1 MTTPDLVIANG
12 RIVDGCG
19 NPWYYGDVA
28 VRGDRIAAIGAA
40 GALRGRAVVDAGGRY
55 VAPGSSTRT
64 RTPTSPSC
72 SILGRIPRCGRGS
85 PLTSRATAACRRRRS
100 ARLTATRRCTTGR
113 TTGTSAGSPGT
124 GRSFRQYLKALEL
137 AGRAI
142 NIAPLVGHGALRLAV
157 MGLAERPAG
166 EKELARME
174 RLLDAALRAGAH
186 GLSTGLVYPPGCY
199 AGTDELV
206 RLCRVVGRHQAMYTT
221 HVRGERETI
230 LEAVAEALAI
240 GRECGVAVEVSH
252 NAPKWGARED
262 AGANLA
268 LIEEARRDGL
278 DVTTDNDV
286 HTDLAPRLSR
296 ALPQPVLDLGHEALM
311 ALLGDPGQRENLRR
325 AIAEDVL
332 PGAGYTGLVRHGR
345 FDRIVILHAG
355 RHPELRGRSVADIA
369 ADRGSG
375 AAGHVPRPHRGGGRP
390 DRRDLR
396 LRRRARHPGASAQ
409 PAGDGVVRR
418 PGDAA
423 GGDLDDPALYWP
435 CSYGEY
441 PGVLERY
448 VRDEPVLRLE
458 EAIRKMTSFPAQRFG
473 LLDRGVLRPGL
484 RADVVV
490 FDLDKVRDR
499 ATNLYPHAYPVREHP
514 APAPRRPGLGAGQ
527 RRTGD
532 RRRRAHGGLAR
543 ARAAAALTVTP
554 SAVPERTKRP
564 RPSRRRLSRCTWT

>member
-1 MTTPDLVIANG
+1 MTTPDLVIAGG

-40 GALRGRAVVDAGGRY
+40 GALRGRTVVDAGGRY
-55 VAPGSSTRT
+55 VTPGFVDPHTHSDI
-64 RTPTSPSC
+64 
-72 SILGRIPRCGRGS
+72 SILQHPRADSVVRQGVTTHVTGNCGMS
-85 PLTSRATAACRRRRS
+85 PAPLSAAHRDEALHNWAHYWDIS
-100 ARLTATRRCTTGR
+100 GVAWDWT
-113 TTGTSAGSPGT
+113 
-124 GRSFRQYLKALEL
+124 SFRQYLKALEL
-137 AGRAI
+137 AGGAI

-157 MGLAERPAG
+157 MGLAGRPAV

-206 RLCRVVGRHQAMYTT
+206 RLCRVVGRHQALYTT
-221 HVRGERETI
+221 HIRGERETI

-268 LIEEARRDGL
+268 LIEEARRGGL

-311 ALLGDPGQRENLRR
+311 ALLGDPRERDNLRR
-325 AIAEDVL
+325 AIADDVL

-345 FDRIVILHAG
+345 FERIVILYAA

-369 ADRGSG
+369 ADRGSAPLDTYLDLIVEEDDQIVG
-375 AAGHVPRPHRGGGRP
+375 IFDYV
-390 DRRDLR
+390 DERDIRVLLR
-396 LRRRARHPGASAQ
+396 SPLAMVSS
-409 PAGDGVVRR
+409 DGLVMPPVET
-418 PGDAA
+418 
-423 GGDLDDPALYWP
+423 LDDPALYWP

-458 EAIRKMTSFPAQRFG
+458 DAIRKMTSFPAQRFG

-484 RADVVV
+484 RADIVV

-499 ATNLYPHAYPVREHP
+499 ATNLYPHAYPFENIPPRHPEGLDWVLVNGEPVIAEGEHTGALP
-514 APAPRRPGLGAGQ
+514 GRVLRRG
-527 RRTGD
+527 
-532 RRRRAHGGLAR
+532 
-543 ARAAAALTVTP
+543 
-554 SAVPERTKRP
+554 
-564 RPSRRRLSRCTWT
+564 

>member
-55 VAPGSSTRT
+55 VAPGFVDPHTHSDI
-64 RTPTSPSC
+64 
-72 SILGRIPRCGRGS
+72 SILQHPRADSVVRQGVTTHVTGNCGMS
-85 PLTSRATAACRRRRS
+85 PAPLSAAHRDEALHNWAHYWDIS
-100 ARLTATRRCTTGR
+100 GVAWDWT
-113 TTGTSAGSPGT
+113 
-124 GRSFRQYLKALEL
+124 SFRQYLKALEL
-137 AGRAI
+137 AGGAI

-157 MGLAERPAG
+157 MGLAQRLAT

-206 RLCRVVGRHQAMYTT
+206 RLCRVVGRYQAMYTT
-221 HVRGERETI
+221 HIRGERETI
-230 LEAVAEALAI
+230 LEAVTEALAI

-311 ALLGDPGQRENLRR
+311 ALLGDPRERDDLRR
-325 AIAEDVL
+325 AIADDVL

-369 ADRGSG
+369 ADRGSAPLDTYLDLIVEEDDQIVG
-375 AAGHVPRPHRGGGRP
+375 IFDYV
-390 DRRDLR
+390 DERDIRALLR
-396 LRRRARHPGASAQ
+396 SPLAMVSS
-409 PAGDGVVRR
+409 DGLVMPPVET
-418 PGDAA
+418 
-423 GGDLDDPALYWP
+423 LDDPALYWP

-499 ATNLYPHAYPVREHP
+499 ATNLYPHAYPFENIPHRHPEGLDWVLVNGEPVIAEGEHTG
-514 APAPRRPGLGAGQ
+514 ALPGRVL
-527 RRTGD
+527 
-532 RRRRAHGGLAR
+532 RRR
-543 ARAAAALTVTP
+543 
-554 SAVPERTKRP
+554 
-564 RPSRRRLSRCTWT
+564 

>member
-1 MTTPDLVIANG
+1 VTTPDLVIANG

-40 GALRGRAVVDAGGRY
+40 GALRGHAVVDAGGRY
-55 VAPGSSTRT
+55 VAPGFVDPHTHSDI
-64 RTPTSPSC
+64 
-72 SILGRIPRCGRGS
+72 SILQYPRADSVVRQGVTTHVTGNCGMS
-85 PLTSRATAACRRRRS
+85 AAPLSAAHRDEALHNWAHYWDVS
-100 ARLTATRRCTTGR
+100 GVAWDWT
-113 TTGTSAGSPGT
+113 
-124 GRSFRQYLKALEL
+124 SFRQYLKALEL
-137 AGRAI
+137 AGGAI

-157 MGLAERPAG
+157 MGLADRPAT

-206 RLCRVVGRHQAMYTT
+206 RLCRVVGRYQAMYTT
-221 HVRGERETI
+221 HIRGERETI

-311 ALLGDPGQRENLRR
+311 ALLGNPRERDDLRR
-325 AIAEDVL
+325 AIADDVL
-332 PGAGYTGLVRHGR
+332 PGAGYTGLIRHGR

-369 ADRGSG
+369 ADRGSAPLDTYLDLIVEEDDQIVG
-375 AAGHVPRPHRGGGRP
+375 IFDYV
-390 DRRDLR
+390 DERDI
-396 LRRRARHPGASAQ
+396 RALLCSPLAMVSS
-409 PAGDGVVRR
+409 DGLVMPPVET
-418 PGDAA
+418 
-423 GGDLDDPALYWP
+423 LDDPALYWP

-490 FDLDKVRDR
+490 FDLGKVRDR
-499 ATNLYPHAYPVREHP
+499 ATNLYPHAYPFENIPHRHPEGLDWVLVNGEPVIAEGEHTG
-514 APAPRRPGLGAGQ
+514 ALPGRVL
-527 RRTGD
+527 
-532 RRRRAHGGLAR
+532 RRR
-543 ARAAAALTVTP
+543 
-554 SAVPERTKRP
+554 
-564 RPSRRRLSRCTWT
+564 

>member
-55 VAPGSSTRT
+55 VAPGFVDPHTHSDI
-64 RTPTSPSC
+64 
-72 SILGRIPRCGRGS
+72 SILQYPRADSVVRQGVTTHVTGNCGMS
-85 PLTSRATAACRRRRS
+85 PAPLSAAHRDEALHNWAHYWDIS
-100 ARLTATRRCTTGR
+100 GVAWDWT
-113 TTGTSAGSPGT
+113 
-124 GRSFRQYLKALEL
+124 SFRQYLKALEL
-137 AGRAI
+137 AGGAI

-157 MGLAERPAG
+157 MGLAQRPAG

-206 RLCRVVGRHQAMYTT
+206 RLCRVVGRYQAMYTT
-221 HVRGERETI
+221 HIRGERETI
-230 LEAVAEALAI
+230 LEAVAEALTI

-311 ALLGDPGQRENLRR
+311 ALLGDPRERANLRR
-325 AIAEDVL
+325 AIADDVL

-369 ADRGSG
+369 ADRGSAPLDTYLDLIVEEDDQIVG
-375 AAGHVPRPHRGGGRP
+375 IFDYVAE
-390 DRRDLR
+390 RDIRALLR
-396 LRRRARHPGASAQ
+396 SPLAMVSS
-409 PAGDGVVRR
+409 DGLVMPPVE
-418 PGDAA
+418 A
-423 GGDLDDPALYWP
+423 LDDPALYWP

-473 LLDRGVLRPGL
+473 LRDRGVLRPGL

-499 ATNLYPHAYPVREHP
+499 ATNLYPHAYPFENIPHRHP
-514 APAPRRPGLGAGQ
+514 EGLDWVLVNGEPVIAEGLHTGALPGRVL
-527 RRTGD
+527 
-532 RRRRAHGGLAR
+532 RRR
-543 ARAAAALTVTP
+543 
-554 SAVPERTKRP
+554 
-564 RPSRRRLSRCTWT
+564 

>member
-1 MTTPDLVIANG
+1 
-12 RIVDGCG
+12 
-19 NPWYYGDVA
+19 
-28 VRGDRIAAIGAA
+28 
-40 GALRGRAVVDAGGRY
+40 
-55 VAPGSSTRT
+55 
-64 RTPTSPSC
+64 
-72 SILGRIPRCGRGS
+72 
-85 PLTSRATAACRRRRS
+85 
-100 ARLTATRRCTTGR
+100 
-113 TTGTSAGSPGT
+113 
-124 GRSFRQYLKALEL
+124 
-137 AGRAI
+137 
-142 NIAPLVGHGALRLAV
+142 
-157 MGLAERPAG
+157 
-166 EKELARME
+166 ME

-206 RLCRVVGRHQAMYTT
+206 RLCRVVGRYQAMYTT
-221 HVRGERETI
+221 HIRGERETI

-311 ALLGDPGQRENLRR
+311 ALLGDPRERGDLRR
-325 AIAEDVL
+325 AIADDVL

-369 ADRGSG
+369 ADRGSAPLDTYLDLIVEEDDQIVG
-375 AAGHVPRPHRGGGRP
+375 IFDYV
-390 DRRDLR
+390 DERDIRALLR
-396 LRRRARHPGASAQ
+396 SPLAMVSS
-409 PAGDGVVRR
+409 DGLVMPPVET
-418 PGDAA
+418 
-423 GGDLDDPALYWP
+423 LDDPALYWP

-458 EAIRKMTSFPAQRFG
+458 EASRKMTSFPAQRFG

-499 ATNLYPHAYPVREHP
+499 ATNLYPHAYPFENIPHRHPEGLDWVLVNGEPVIAEGEHTG
-514 APAPRRPGLGAGQ
+514 ALPGRVL
-527 RRTGD
+527 
-532 RRRRAHGGLAR
+532 RRR
-543 ARAAAALTVTP
+543 
-554 SAVPERTKRP
+554 
-564 RPSRRRLSRCTWT
+564 

>member
-1 MTTPDLVIANG
+1 VTTPDLVIANG

-55 VAPGSSTRT
+55 VAPGFVDPHTHSDI
-64 RTPTSPSC
+64 
-72 SILGRIPRCGRGS
+72 SILQHPRADSVVRQGVTTHVTGNCGMS
-85 PLTSRATAACRRRRS
+85 PAPLSAAHRDEALHNWAHYWDIS
-100 ARLTATRRCTTGR
+100 GVAWDWT
-113 TTGTSAGSPGT
+113 
-124 GRSFRQYLKALEL
+124 SFRQYLKALEL
-137 AGRAI
+137 AGGAI

-157 MGLAERPAG
+157 MGLADRPAT

-206 RLCRVVGRHQAMYTT
+206 RLCRVVGRYQAMYTT
-221 HVRGERETI
+221 HIRGERETI

-311 ALLGDPGQRENLRR
+311 ALLGDPRERDDLRR
-325 AIAEDVL
+325 AIADDVL

-369 ADRGSG
+369 ADRGSAPLDTYLDLIVEEDDQIVG
-375 AAGHVPRPHRGGGRP
+375 IFDYV
-390 DRRDLR
+390 DERDIRALLR
-396 LRRRARHPGASAQ
+396 SPLAMVSS
-409 PAGDGVVRR
+409 DGLVMPPVET
-418 PGDAA
+418 
-423 GGDLDDPALYWP
+423 LDDPALYWP

-499 ATNLYPHAYPVREHP
+499 ATNLYPHAYPFENIPHRHPEGLDWVLVNGEPVIAESEHTG
-514 APAPRRPGLGAGQ
+514 ALPGRVL
-527 RRTGD
+527 
-532 RRRRAHGGLAR
+532 RRR
-543 ARAAAALTVTP
+543 
-554 SAVPERTKRP
+554 
-564 RPSRRRLSRCTWT
+564 

>member
-1 MTTPDLVIANG
+1 MTTSDLVIANG

-55 VAPGSSTRT
+55 VAPGFVDPHTHSDI
-64 RTPTSPSC
+64 
-72 SILGRIPRCGRGS
+72 SILQHPRADSVVRQGVTTHVTGNCGMS
-85 PLTSRATAACRRRRS
+85 PAPLSAAHRDEALHNWAHYWDIS
-100 ARLTATRRCTTGR
+100 GVAWDWT
-113 TTGTSAGSPGT
+113 
-124 GRSFRQYLKALEL
+124 SFRQYLKALEL
-137 AGRAI
+137 AGGAI

-157 MGLAERPAG
+157 MGLADRPATV
-166 EKELARME
+166 KELARME
-174 RLLDAALRAGAH
+174 RLLDAALRSGAH

-206 RLCRVVGRHQAMYTT
+206 RLCRVVGRYQAMYTT
-221 HVRGERETI
+221 HIRGERETI

-311 ALLGDPGQRENLRR
+311 ALLGDPRERDDLRR
-325 AIAEDVL
+325 AIADDVL

-345 FDRIVILHAG
+345 FERIVILHAG

-369 ADRGSG
+369 ADRGSAPLDTYLDLIVEEDDQIVG
-375 AAGHVPRPHRGGGRP
+375 IFDYV
-390 DRRDLR
+390 DERDIRALLR
-396 LRRRARHPGASAQ
+396 SPLAMVSS
-409 PAGDGVVRR
+409 DGLVMPPVET
-418 PGDAA
+418 
-423 GGDLDDPALYWP
+423 LDDPALYWP

-499 ATNLYPHAYPVREHP
+499 ATNLYPHAYPFENIPHRHPEGLDWVLVNGEPVIAEGEHTG
-514 APAPRRPGLGAGQ
+514 ALPGRVL
-527 RRTGD
+527 
-532 RRRRAHGGLAR
+532 RRR
-543 ARAAAALTVTP
+543 
-554 SAVPERTKRP
+554 
-564 RPSRRRLSRCTWT
+564 

>member
-55 VAPGSSTRT
+55 VAPGFVDPHTHSDI
-64 RTPTSPSC
+64 
-72 SILGRIPRCGRGS
+72 SILQHPRADSVVRQGVTTHVTGNCGMS
-85 PLTSRATAACRRRRS
+85 PAPLSAAHRDEALHNWAHYWDIS
-100 ARLTATRRCTTGR
+100 GVAWDWT
-113 TTGTSAGSPGT
+113 
-124 GRSFRQYLKALEL
+124 SFRQYLKALEL
-137 AGRAI
+137 AGGAI

-157 MGLAERPAG
+157 MGLADRPAT

-206 RLCRVVGRHQAMYTT
+206 RLCRVVGRYKAMYTT
-221 HVRGERETI
+221 HIRGERETI

-311 ALLGDPGQRENLRR
+311 ALLGDPRERDDLRR
-325 AIAEDVL
+325 AIADDVL

-369 ADRGSG
+369 ADRGSAPLDTYLDLIVEEDDQIVG
-375 AAGHVPRPHRGGGRP
+375 IFDYV
-390 DRRDLR
+390 DERDIRALLR
-396 LRRRARHPGASAQ
+396 SPLAMVSS
-409 PAGDGVVRR
+409 DGLVMPPVET
-418 PGDAA
+418 
-423 GGDLDDPALYWP
+423 LDDPALYWP

-499 ATNLYPHAYPVREHP
+499 ATNLYPHAYPFENIPHRHPEGLDWVLVNGEPVIAEGEHTG
-514 APAPRRPGLGAGQ
+514 ALPGRVL
-527 RRTGD
+527 
-532 RRRRAHGGLAR
+532 RRR
-543 ARAAAALTVTP
+543 
-554 SAVPERTKRP
+554 
-564 RPSRRRLSRCTWT
+564 

>member
-55 VAPGSSTRT
+55 VAPGFVDPHTHSDI
-64 RTPTSPSC
+64 
-72 SILGRIPRCGRGS
+72 SILQHPRADSVVRQGVTTHVTGNCGMS
-85 PLTSRATAACRRRRS
+85 PAPLSAAHRDEALHNWAHYWDIS
-100 ARLTATRRCTTGR
+100 GVAWDWT
-113 TTGTSAGSPGT
+113 
-124 GRSFRQYLKALEL
+124 SFRQYLEALEL
-137 AGRAI
+137 AGGAI

-157 MGLAERPAG
+157 MGLADRPAT

-206 RLCRVVGRHQAMYTT
+206 RLCRVVGRYQAMYTT
-221 HVRGERETI
+221 HIRGERETI

-311 ALLGDPGQRENLRR
+311 ALLGDPRERDDLRR
-325 AIAEDVL
+325 AIADDVL

-369 ADRGSG
+369 ADRGSAPLDTYLDLIVEEDDQIVG
-375 AAGHVPRPHRGGGRP
+375 IFDYV
-390 DRRDLR
+390 DERDIRALLR
-396 LRRRARHPGASAQ
+396 SPLAMVSS
-409 PAGDGVVRR
+409 DGLVMPPVET
-418 PGDAA
+418 
-423 GGDLDDPALYWP
+423 LDDPALYWP

-499 ATNLYPHAYPVREHP
+499 ATNLYPHAYPFENIPHRHPEGLDWVLVNGEPVIAESEHTG
-514 APAPRRPGLGAGQ
+514 ALPGRVL
-527 RRTGD
+527 
-532 RRRRAHGGLAR
+532 RRR
-543 ARAAAALTVTP
+543 
-554 SAVPERTKRP
+554 
-564 RPSRRRLSRCTWT
+564 

>member
-55 VAPGSSTRT
+55 VAPGFVDPHTHSDI
-64 RTPTSPSC
+64 
-72 SILGRIPRCGRGS
+72 SILQHPRADSVVRQGVTTHVTGNCGMS
-85 PLTSRATAACRRRRS
+85 PAPLSAAHRDEALHNWAHYWDIS
-100 ARLTATRRCTTGR
+100 GVAWDWT
-113 TTGTSAGSPGT
+113 
-124 GRSFRQYLKALEL
+124 SFRQYLKALEL
-137 AGRAI
+137 AGGAI

-157 MGLAERPAG
+157 MGLADRPAT

-206 RLCRVVGRHQAMYTT
+206 RLCRVVGRYQAMYTT
-221 HVRGERETI
+221 HIRGERETI

-311 ALLGDPGQRENLRR
+311 ALLGDPRERDDLRR
-325 AIAEDVL
+325 AIADDVL

-369 ADRGSG
+369 ADRGSAPLDTYLDLIVEEDDQIVG
-375 AAGHVPRPHRGGGRP
+375 IFDYV
-390 DRRDLR
+390 DERDIRALLR
-396 LRRRARHPGASAQ
+396 SPLAMVSS
-409 PAGDGVVRR
+409 DGLVMPPVET
-418 PGDAA
+418 
-423 GGDLDDPALYWP
+423 LDDPALYWP

-499 ATNLYPHAYPVREHP
+499 ATNLYPHAYPFENIPHRHPEGLDWVLVNGEPVIAESEHTG
-514 APAPRRPGLGAGQ
+514 ALPGRVL
-527 RRTGD
+527 
-532 RRRRAHGGLAR
+532 RRR
-543 ARAAAALTVTP
+543 
-554 SAVPERTKRP
+554 
-564 RPSRRRLSRCTWT
+564 

>member
-55 VAPGSSTRT
+55 VAPGFVDPHTHSDI
-64 RTPTSPSC
+64 
-72 SILGRIPRCGRGS
+72 SILQHPRADSVVRQGVTTHVTGNCGMS
-85 PLTSRATAACRRRRS
+85 PAPLSAAHRDEALHNWAHYWDIS
-100 ARLTATRRCTTGR
+100 GVAWDWT
-113 TTGTSAGSPGT
+113 
-124 GRSFRQYLKALEL
+124 SFRQYLKALEL
-137 AGRAI
+137 AGGAI

-157 MGLAERPAG
+157 MGLADRPATA
-166 EKELARME
+166 KELARME

-206 RLCRVVGRHQAMYTT
+206 RLCRVVGRYQAMYTT
-221 HVRGERETI
+221 HIRGERETI

-311 ALLGDPGQRENLRR
+311 ALLGDPRERDDLRR
-325 AIAEDVL
+325 AIADDVL

-345 FDRIVILHAG
+345 FERIVILHAG

-369 ADRGSG
+369 ADRGSAPLDTYLDLIVEEDDQIVG
-375 AAGHVPRPHRGGGRP
+375 IFDYV
-390 DRRDLR
+390 DERDIRALLR
-396 LRRRARHPGASAQ
+396 SPLAMVSS
-409 PAGDGVVRR
+409 DGLVMPPVET
-418 PGDAA
+418 
-423 GGDLDDPALYWP
+423 LDDPALYWP

-499 ATNLYPHAYPVREHP
+499 ATNLYPHAYPFENIPHRHPEGLDWVLVNGEPVIAEGEHTG
-514 APAPRRPGLGAGQ
+514 ALPGRVL
-527 RRTGD
+527 
-532 RRRRAHGGLAR
+532 RRR
-543 ARAAAALTVTP
+543 
-554 SAVPERTKRP
+554 
-564 RPSRRRLSRCTWT
+564 

>member
-55 VAPGSSTRT
+55 VAPGFVDPHTHSDI
-64 RTPTSPSC
+64 
-72 SILGRIPRCGRGS
+72 SILQHPRADSVVRQGVTTHVTGNCGMS
-85 PLTSRATAACRRRRS
+85 PAPLSAAHRDEALHNWAHYWDIS
-100 ARLTATRRCTTGR
+100 GVAWDWT
-113 TTGTSAGSPGT
+113 
-124 GRSFRQYLKALEL
+124 SFRQYLKALEL
-137 AGRAI
+137 AGGAI

-157 MGLAERPAG
+157 MGLAQRLAT

-206 RLCRVVGRHQAMYTT
+206 RLCRVVGRYQAMYTT
-221 HVRGERETI
+221 HIRGERETI

-311 ALLGDPGQRENLRR
+311 ALLGDPRERDDLRR
-325 AIAEDVL
+325 AIADDVL

-369 ADRGSG
+369 ADRGSAPLDTYLDLIVEEDDQIVG
-375 AAGHVPRPHRGGGRP
+375 IFDYV
-390 DRRDLR
+390 DERDIRALLR
-396 LRRRARHPGASAQ
+396 SPLAMVSS
-409 PAGDGVVRR
+409 DGLVMPPVET
-418 PGDAA
+418 
-423 GGDLDDPALYWP
+423 LDDPALYWP

-499 ATNLYPHAYPVREHP
+499 ATNLYPHAYPFENIPHRHPEGLDWVLVNGEPVIAEGEHTG
-514 APAPRRPGLGAGQ
+514 ALPGRVL
-527 RRTGD
+527 
-532 RRRRAHGGLAR
+532 RRR
-543 ARAAAALTVTP
+543 
-554 SAVPERTKRP
+554 
-564 RPSRRRLSRCTWT
+564 

>member
-55 VAPGSSTRT
+55 VAPGFVDPHTHSDI
-64 RTPTSPSC
+64 
-72 SILGRIPRCGRGS
+72 SILQYPRADSVVRQGVTTHVTGNCGMS
-85 PLTSRATAACRRRRS
+85 PAPLSAAHRDEALHNWAHYWDIS
-100 ARLTATRRCTTGR
+100 GVAWDWT
-113 TTGTSAGSPGT
+113 
-124 GRSFRQYLKALEL
+124 SFRQYLKALEL
-137 AGRAI
+137 AGGAI

-157 MGLAERPAG
+157 MGLADRPATA
-166 EKELARME
+166 KELARME

-206 RLCRVVGRHQAMYTT
+206 RLCRVVGRYQAMYTT
-221 HVRGERETI
+221 HIRGERETI

-311 ALLGDPGQRENLRR
+311 ALLGDPRERDDLRR
-325 AIAEDVL
+325 AIADDVL

-369 ADRGSG
+369 ADRGSAPLDTYLDLIVEEDDQIVG
-375 AAGHVPRPHRGGGRP
+375 IFDYV
-390 DRRDLR
+390 DERDIRALLR
-396 LRRRARHPGASAQ
+396 SPLAMVSS
-409 PAGDGVVRR
+409 DGLVMPPVET
-418 PGDAA
+418 
-423 GGDLDDPALYWP
+423 LDDPALYWP

-499 ATNLYPHAYPVREHP
+499 ATNLYPHAYPFENIPHRHPEGLDWVLVNGEPVIAEGEHTG
-514 APAPRRPGLGAGQ
+514 ALPGRVL
-527 RRTGD
+527 
-532 RRRRAHGGLAR
+532 RRR
-543 ARAAAALTVTP
+543 
-554 SAVPERTKRP
+554 
-564 RPSRRRLSRCTWT
+564 

>member
-28 VRGDRIAAIGAA
+28 VRGDRIATIGAA

-55 VAPGSSTRT
+55 VAPGFVDPHTHSDI
-64 RTPTSPSC
+64 
-72 SILGRIPRCGRGS
+72 SILQHPRADSVVRQGVTTHVTGNCGMS
-85 PLTSRATAACRRRRS
+85 PAPLSAAHRDEALHNWAHYWDIS
-100 ARLTATRRCTTGR
+100 GVAWDWT
-113 TTGTSAGSPGT
+113 
-124 GRSFRQYLKALEL
+124 SFRQYLKALEL
-137 AGRAI
+137 AGGAI

-206 RLCRVVGRHQAMYTT
+206 RLCRVVGRYQAMYTT
-221 HVRGERETI
+221 HIRGERETI
-230 LEAVAEALAI
+230 LEAVTEALAI

-311 ALLGDPGQRENLRR
+311 ALLGDPRERANLRR
-325 AIAEDVL
+325 AIADDVL

-369 ADRGSG
+369 ADRGSAPLDTYLDLIVEEDDQIVG
-375 AAGHVPRPHRGGGRP
+375 IFDYV
-390 DRRDLR
+390 DERDIRALLR
-396 LRRRARHPGASAQ
+396 SPLAMVSS
-409 PAGDGVVRR
+409 DGLVMPPVET
-418 PGDAA
+418 
-423 GGDLDDPALYWP
+423 LDDPALYWP

-499 ATNLYPHAYPVREHP
+499 ATNLYPHAYPFENIPHRHP
-514 APAPRRPGLGAGQ
+514 EGLDWVLVNGEPVIAEGLHTGALPGRVL
-527 RRTGD
+527 
-532 RRRRAHGGLAR
+532 RRR
-543 ARAAAALTVTP
+543 
-554 SAVPERTKRP
+554 
-564 RPSRRRLSRCTWT
+564 

>member
-1 MTTPDLVIANG
+1 MTTLDLVIANG

-55 VAPGSSTRT
+55 VAPGFVDPHTHSDI
-64 RTPTSPSC
+64 
-72 SILGRIPRCGRGS
+72 SILQHPRADSVVRQGVTTHVTGNCGMS
-85 PLTSRATAACRRRRS
+85 PAPLSAAHRDEALHNWAHYWDIS
-100 ARLTATRRCTTGR
+100 GVAWDWT
-113 TTGTSAGSPGT
+113 
-124 GRSFRQYLKALEL
+124 SFRQYLEALEL
-137 AGRAI
+137 AGGAI

-157 MGLAERPAG
+157 MGLADRPAT

-206 RLCRVVGRHQAMYTT
+206 RLCRVVGRYQAMYTT
-221 HVRGERETI
+221 HIRGERETI

-311 ALLGDPGQRENLRR
+311 ALLGDPRERDDLRR
-325 AIAEDVL
+325 AIADDVL

-369 ADRGSG
+369 ADRGSAPLDTYLDLIVEEDDQIVG
-375 AAGHVPRPHRGGGRP
+375 IFDYV
-390 DRRDLR
+390 DERDIRALLR
-396 LRRRARHPGASAQ
+396 SPLAMVSS
-409 PAGDGVVRR
+409 DGLVMPPVET
-418 PGDAA
+418 
-423 GGDLDDPALYWP
+423 LDDPALYWP

-499 ATNLYPHAYPVREHP
+499 ATNLYPHAYPFENIPHRHPEGLDWVLVNGEPVIAESEHTG
-514 APAPRRPGLGAGQ
+514 ALPGRVL
-527 RRTGD
+527 
-532 RRRRAHGGLAR
+532 RRR
-543 ARAAAALTVTP
+543 
-554 SAVPERTKRP
+554 
-564 RPSRRRLSRCTWT
+564 